1 MKIRRFLARRE
12 IQILL
17 RVCLL
22 ACFVFTLSGCEEID
36 NAKQVLNKIVFL
48 KSKDGENAVSQK
60 QKISDSCMFCSAFDT
75 AWGGISGAYNS
86 FVPKV
91 AAGSAKFLLV
101 LYALWLAVR
110 IMKLVGSINEPDI
123 ATFWRDLATRTFMMV
138 LCYSI
143 LHQISWAIDIAQ
155 TIFLAFV
162 KLATTGAGSV
172 PIGSGSI
179 SCGGGDVSGAFR
191 CLIGAVQKKF
201 NYVNDSALLMFTSG
215 DSVGAMAAGL
225 TAYLFCWCMML
236 YYPVLLID
244 SMTGYGIALC
254 FVPLAV
260 LVSCFPVS
268 RSHTR
273 KVLDAIFSYGL
284 QAAGLT
290 IYMAIVAAL
299 LYDYLTKY
307 AKSLKDASLL
317 DGSRDEMRRVANASP
332 DLAGFIF
339 ICFFMFFFSGVVK
352 DIMGSLVQ
360 SAGGG
365 LDRAFIAAKNMAMK
379 AASNVKQLAR
389 FGNNLRQFGKDR
401 KAMKTFED
409 YKSADKKAT
418 EAEKKAKESPTAE
431 NKKAAEAA
439 RKEADA
445 MKKDALKAQQRL
457 QNRGYLREYN
467 KPAAAGGGQEL
478 VATKAYDEL
487 GKGGLIRGLK
497 RLDQSWHMSSSDQND
512 MRNDKDGNK
521 TTGEVG
527 HGDSWIVAG

>member
-1 MKIRRFLARRE
+1 MARRE